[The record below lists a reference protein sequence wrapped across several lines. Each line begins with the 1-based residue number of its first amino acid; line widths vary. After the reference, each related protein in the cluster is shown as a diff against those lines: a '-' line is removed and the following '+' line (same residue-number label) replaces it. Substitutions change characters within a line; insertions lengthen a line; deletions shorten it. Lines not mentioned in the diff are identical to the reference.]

1 MNIRFRCPR
10 CDTVA
15 SLSRLDGNVIA
26 CPACDWNRPLPASFQ
41 HAQRPSECLCCG
53 CPDLWRQ
60 KDFPQ
65 RVGIA
70 LVACGAILS
79 SIAVMDYRPNLALAI
94 LMAFALGDMLL
105 YALMPDVLVCYRCGA
120 RFRDQTPQQDYPAF
134 SLDTAERYRQEH
146 ARLTDARAGDQPA
159 SSAAGPLVA
168 SGSSAG
174 LPPDEGP
181 TRSQTVS
188 SR

>member
-1 MNIRFRCPR
+1 
-10 CDTVA
+10 
-15 SLSRLDGNVIA
+15 
-26 CPACDWNRPLPASFQ
+26 
-41 HAQRPSECLCCG
+41 
-53 CPDLWRQ
+53 
-60 KDFPQ
+60 
-65 RVGIA
+65 
-70 LVACGAILS
+70 
-79 SIAVMDYRPNLALAI
+79 
-94 LMAFALGDMLL
+94 MAFALGDMLL

-181 TRSQTVS
+181 TRSQAVS